1 MAGEAKR
8 DFPASIGYQSPW
20 YKEYPLIENYF
31 ARLNKAL
38 RRGTPHVR
46 LGVIHPIESYW
57 PVSYTHLD
65 VYKRQPETATQSLSV
80 LISVPVSTNGA
91 EPQPKKPDVY
101 KRQPDG

>member
-57 PVSYTHLD
+57 LYW
-65 VYKRQPETATQSLSV
+65 
-80 LISVPVSTNGA
+80 G
-91 EPQPKKPDVY
+91 PKNQTSGIREEMDENFDKL
-101 KRQPDG
+101 